1 MGCPRNEVLHF
12 ILSAA
17 TLFAAATLGACS
29 AGGRQTPVSTAPAA
43 VMAPEE
49 PLARVPFAD
58 AALADW
64 IEARLPR
71 GGAVVPRADGSAS
84 INHTVQENENVD
96 TVAESYIELTHLY
109 RADDLARAIR
119 DENKLAPDEAPERG
133 AHLAIPDV
141 IDAIP
146 AEPTEGRLGW
156 PDDKVLRGVHVRG
169 IVAVGKNFGRLLDQ
183 MAARGMNLIV
193 LDVKDA
199 DGRLTFP
206 SNVPLASEVGAI
218 QSPTMR
224 HLSRTIQFAHEHGI
238 RVAMRIVCFQDD
250 VLSRVRRDLAVQ
262 SIWGKPMR
270 IGWLDPSNEI
280 VQQYLIDLAQEA
292 IDAGADEIQLDYVRY
307 PVQNIQAADFRLK
320 TLKLTKP
327 EVIRD
332 FVRRVHEVVRP
343 RGVALSV
350 DVFGIV
356 AEGVR
361 QDIDNLGQDP
371 VMLSRE
377 CEVISPMVYPSHYP
391 KGFMGFAEPGDHPEL
406 VRVGVSRLL
415 ALIHRSHPGS
425 KILVRPWI
433 QGMPYHAPSFGPQYI
448 AEEVGHA
455 KRAGA
460 AGWMVW
466 NPSQNF
472 SDMWQAVAPLPTEE
486 RVTSPLASR

>member
-1 MGCPRNEVLHF
+1 VCTAPV
-12 ILSAA
+12 
-17 TLFAAATLGACS
+17 AAA
-29 AGGRQTPVSTAPAA
+29 P
-43 VMAPEE
+43 APEE
-49 PLARVPFAD
+49 PSARVPFAD
-58 AALADW
+58 PALADW
-64 IEARLPR
+64 IGTRLPR
-71 GGAVVPRADGSAS
+71 GGEVVARADGSPS
-84 INHTVQENENVD
+84 INHAVQENENID
-96 TVAESYIELTHLY
+96 TVAEAYIELTHFY
-109 RADDLARAIR
+109 RTDDLARAIR
-119 DENKLAPDEAPERG
+119 DENKLAPGEAPERG

-141 IDAIP
+141 IDAVP
-146 AEPTEGRLGW
+146 AEPSEGRLGW
-156 PDDKVLRGVHVRG
+156 PENKVMRGVHVRG
-169 IVAVGKNFGRLLDQ
+169 IVAAGKNFARLLDQ

-206 SNVPLASEVGAI
+206 SSVPLASEVGAI
-218 QSPTMR
+218 QSPSMR

-250 VLSRVRRDLAVQ
+250 VLSRVRRDLAVK

-280 VQQYLIDLAQEA
+280 VQRYIIDLAEEV

-307 PVQNIQAADFRLK
+307 PVANIQGADFRLK
-320 TLKLTKP
+320 ELKLTKP

-332 FVRRVHEVVRP
+332 FVRRVHEVAKP
-343 RGVALSV
+343 HGVPLTV

-361 QDIDNLGQDP
+361 QDIENLGQDP
-371 VMLSRE
+371 ILLSHE

-406 VRVGVSRLL
+406 VGFGVSRLL
-415 ALIHRSHPGS
+415 ALIRRGHPGA
-425 KILVRPWI
+425 KTLVRPWI

-472 SDMWQAVAPLPTEE
+472 SDTWQAVAPLPTEE
-486 RVTSPLASR
+486 RIASR